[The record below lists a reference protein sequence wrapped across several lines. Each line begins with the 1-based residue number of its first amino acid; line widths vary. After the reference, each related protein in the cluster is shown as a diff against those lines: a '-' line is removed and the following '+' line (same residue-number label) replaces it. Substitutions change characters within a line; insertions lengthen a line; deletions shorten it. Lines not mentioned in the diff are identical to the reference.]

1 MVYTVYIPMIIF
13 QMTSID
19 HISNYYTYSDYIFN
33 VHFQLIMIYGDYFS
47 IVTIFQYVYFQW
59 SFYYY

>member
-1 MVYTVYIPMIIF
+1 MIIL

-19 HISNYYTYSDYIFN
+19 HISNDYIASDYISN
-33 VHFQLIMIYGDYFS
+33 VHFQLVIIYGDYFS

-59 SFYYY
+59 SFSYY